1 MVAAASLSALTTPA
15 LSVLLGSVVEQA
27 QRLACPVGDG
37 LILGS
42 VVDRYCSSAHIH
54 QRLDPRGV
62 VVLGVQRHLIEEL
75 LHGGSLSTL
84 GVLTHGF
91 RLSSRATTEC
101 SSFLGE
107 RRPFVQS
114 CGQRYSKDWRPGP
127 TS

>member
-42 VVDRYCSSAHIH
+42 VVDRYCSSARIH

-75 LHGGSLSTL
+75 LHGGSPSTL

-91 RLSSRATTEC
+91 GPSSLAT
-101 SSFLGE
+101 SSIEWL
-107 RRPFVQS
+107 
-114 CGQRYSKDWRPGP
+114 
-127 TS
+127 